1 VLFFLL
7 KPIFG
12 GCIASPAPF
21 SGFCRRF
28 LYNLQFLTLHRFKKR
43 MFVARLFSRQLHH
56 PPQCTA

>member
-7 KPIFG
+7 KPIFW

-21 SGFCRRF
+21 SGFCRQF
-28 LYNLQFLTLHRFKKR
+28 LYTPQFLTLHRFQKR
-43 MFVARLFSRQLHH
+43 IFAAWLFSRQLHH

>member
-1 VLFFLL
+1 MVLFFLL

-28 LYNLQFLTLHRFKKR
+28 LYAPNF
-43 MFVARLFSRQLHH
+43 
-56 PPQCTA
+56 